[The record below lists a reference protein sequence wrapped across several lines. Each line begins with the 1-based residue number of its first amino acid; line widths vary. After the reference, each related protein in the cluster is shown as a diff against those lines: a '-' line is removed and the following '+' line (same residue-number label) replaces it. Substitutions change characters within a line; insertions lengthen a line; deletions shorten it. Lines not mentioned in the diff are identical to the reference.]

1 MAVWLPRD
9 ISDEPQIVL
18 YNWQIVQIDYGTR
31 HFVGY
36 SRATREG
43 CVSSDIV
50 EFDREKQTG
59 VTVSGRVY
67 LLKGPP
73 LRNGILE
80 NDAGYVWD
88 TWMWREGVKSYE
100 VVTEAALRGE

>member
-1 MAVWLPRD
+1 MAIWLPRD

-36 SRATREG
+36 RRGLREG
-43 CVSSDIV
+43 RVSSDIV
-50 EFDREKQTG
+50 EFDREKQGG
-59 VTVSGRVY
+59 VTASGRVY

-73 LRNGILE
+73 PPYGHCDQ
-80 NDAGYVWD
+80 DAEYVWRR
-88 TWMWREGVKSYE
+88 WLSRSGAESFE
-100 VVTEAALRGE
+100 VVSEAALRGE